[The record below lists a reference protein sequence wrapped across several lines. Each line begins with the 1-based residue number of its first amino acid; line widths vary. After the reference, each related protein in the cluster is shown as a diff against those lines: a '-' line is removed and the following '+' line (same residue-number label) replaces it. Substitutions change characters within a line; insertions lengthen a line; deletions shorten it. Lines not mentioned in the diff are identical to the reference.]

1 MMPSL
6 TKWKLINCNHNNLES
21 YSIFNDT
28 TEITLDVMPPADQT
42 AHNTG
47 AFLKRN
53 KNNLLIVTG
62 ESWTYGDSLPGV
74 KAAKAKDDFNYRLE
88 NIFASRLATIL
99 EADLLIKA
107 VPGDDNSNILFYTNQ
122 LLKETK
128 DFKYKNVYVVAQITS
143 PGRDHYNYL
152 DLGSDL
158 KEPEFEDWF
167 KLYEKN
173 MIEKYQN
180 LSLSF
185 PDVKFLI
192 WKNFSP
198 LLNEYKDEKNFK
210 IVKKCWMEFIERM
223 HGHKKINYPLNME
236 LYSWDLLRKNCDIF
250 KKIEKKY
257 LAKCIDNDLNCW
269 NESIDYMTNSSLNGI
284 HPTEICHFLWASYLA
299 KESNWIDF

>member
-6 TKWKLINCNHNNLES
+6 TEWKLINFDQNNLKS

-28 TEITLDVMPPADQT
+28 IEITLDIMPPPEQIAY
-42 AHNTG
+42 NTG

-74 KAAKAKDDFNYRLE
+74 KAAEAKDDFNYRLE

-99 EADLLIKA
+99 DADLLIKA
-107 VPGDDNSNILFYTNQ
+107 VPGDNNSNIFLYTNQ

-128 DFKYKNVYVVAQITS
+128 DFNYKNIYVVAQITS

-152 DLGSDL
+152 DLGRDL
-158 KEPEFEDWF
+158 KEPKFEDWF

-173 MIEKYQN
+173 LIKKYQK
-180 LSLSF
+180 LSLTF
-185 PDVKFLI
+185 PNAEFLI

-198 LLNEYKDEKNFK
+198 FLKEYENKTNFK
-210 IVKKCWMEFIERM
+210 IVKKCWIEFIDQM
-223 HGHKKINYPLNME
+223 HGNKGINYPLNME
-236 LYSWDLLRKNCDIF
+236 LYSWNLLK
-250 KKIEKKY
+250 
-257 LAKCIDNDLNCW
+257 
-269 NESIDYMTNSSLNGI
+269 
-284 HPTEICHFLWASYLA
+284 
-299 KESNWIDF
+299 